1 MGVKSLWTLLEP
13 CGRRVDVT
21 TLRGKTVAIDA
32 SGWIF
37 RFLKAMRDDKGDILP
52 HAHTI
57 GFLRR
62 ICKLLYLH
70 IKPVFIFDGSTPA
83 LKKRT
88 VAERRRRREQQDA
101 RVKKTAEKLLLNR
114 LKQHAVRAVERAK
127 SGVGSNGEQEAKEP
141 AIKGSHGNER
151 HVDNVSKG
159 KAVIEDTNKG
169 SEVSGETDEDEDEDE
184 GGFEVDVDDGVD
196 PEVLS
201 TLPPSMQLEIMLQ
214 VREKA
219 MTAARGGFEER
230 SGKPEE
236 FSKYQLQQYLNST
249 GLRRQLDSI
258 RGIAQQNS
266 DIARPVAAEE
276 DKHYVLYK
284 EEEQSMKQKDSPVQ
298 VGERVG
304 KPEKSKSNEALHISF
319 CVEEDEIVSDDMEWE
334 DVDEEPNIE
343 GNTKPTHRSK
353 YWSLSHGFQ
362 KGRSL
367 GNWGKKDAVKENKD
381 QIEDVDEER
390 MLQEAI
396 EESLR
401 DSNVAAK
408 VQELPCVDGMDNS
421 AQPTAVDE
429 PTISE
434 DEVGEKSLPCVAGA
448 SAKIQYSQKNSKACD
463 PKREESE
470 QAPAIQVLTRAA
482 GDCKETR
489 KNNISL
495 TEGAIQSSKDAIG
508 LVEPASLKRLPN
520 EEPLGKH
527 IINAPEVSC
536 ERLNTETISL
546 TNERDKM
553 VEIRTDAGISEEVLN
568 EQMEKDK
575 PNEQLNKDDGI
586 KKPIEGA
593 EEEQNVMR
601 DSYRKLINETEIPMV
616 DMEKL
621 LSEEASLR
629 ADRRAATGQSDS
641 PTDQMFTECQ
651 ELLQMFGIP
660 YLVAPTE
667 AEAQCAWLDA
677 NNLVDAVVTDDNDAF
692 LFGAKKVYRH
702 IFEESKYVE
711 EYRMEDIE
719 RELGL
724 SRDSLIYLGLLLG
737 SDYTPG
743 IAGVGVVNAVEIV
756 SSFPGYDGLIEFEK
770 WVNGIDEDIVALV
783 KEKCATSAMNET
795 TEEFKQKHKAV
806 RNSWLLPE
814 DFPSKE
820 VVQAY
825 QNPLL
830 DKSKSKFTFISPD
843 FKAVS
848 LLCSKKFGW
857 DEKSIDDLLSP
868 VKKSLEEREKQQTLD
883 SFVTF
888 REKFA
893 KVRSKRLA
901 KAVDGIK
908 KKAKLRPA
916 ANDN

>member
-1 MGVKSLWTLLEP
+1 MTQWQ
-13 CGRRVDVT
+13 R
-21 TLRGKTVAIDA
+21 ADA

-37 RFLKAMRDDKGDILP
+37 RFLKAMRDDQGDILP

-114 LKQHAVRAVERAK
+114 LKQHAVRAVEKAK
-127 SGVGSNGEQEAKEP
+127 TGVVSNGGIEEGKEP
-141 AIKGSHGNER
+141 GLNESHGNER
-151 HVDNVSKG
+151 YADGTSKS
-159 KAVIEDTNKG
+159 KAVSGDSNNDNKDCC
-169 SEVSGETDEDEDEDE
+169 ETDEDEHDDQA
-184 GGFEVDVDDGVD
+184 GFEVDIDDGVD

-258 RGIAQQNS
+258 RGVAQQNS

-284 EEEQSMKQKDSPVQ
+284 EEDQSMKQKNSPVQ
-298 VGERVG
+298 QGGRIE
-304 KPEKSKSNEALHISF
+304 KPDPNKSKPDEALHISF
-319 CVEEDEIVSDDMEWE
+319 CVKEDEIASDDMEWE
-334 DVDEEPNIE
+334 DVDEEPSLE
-343 GNTKPTHRSK
+343 GSAKLARRSK

-367 GNWGKKDAVKENKD
+367 GNWGNSESAKEQKDEIQD
-381 QIEDVDEER
+381 LDEER

-401 DSNVAAK
+401 DSDVPAK
-408 VQELPCVDGMDNS
+408 VQELPVAKEIDTAGQRPVIEKPIVSLDN
-421 AQPTAVDE
+421 V
-429 PTISE
+429 
-434 DEVGEKSLPCVAGA
+434 VEKLPCAADA
-448 SAKIQYSQKNSKACD
+448 SNKNQVQAEKPGQASDAWRGEPEKAA
-463 PKREESE
+463 SVY
-470 QAPAIQVLTRAA
+470 QVLHDA
-482 GDCKETR
+482 GGNHEEEKEKDIDTKESGIEKR
-489 KNNISL
+489 
-495 TEGAIQSSKDAIG
+495 KDANALIESAVLKGVPEQESVEKHKPNTAETSRKG
-508 LVEPASLKRLPN
+508 LDIEVIEPANDKGQSNVEMGTEVEILQPDLDKQIETDKVHEQMKKDNVISDGIVKEPVEPAEIEQQDMATSLRN
-520 EEPLGKH
+520 SIDE
-527 IINAPEVSC
+527 AQ
-536 ERLNTETISL
+536 IS
-546 TNERDKM
+546 
-553 VEIRTDAGISEEVLN
+553 
-568 EQMEKDK
+568 
-575 PNEQLNKDDGI
+575 
-586 KKPIEGA
+586 
-593 EEEQNVMR
+593 
-601 DSYRKLINETEIPMV
+601 MV

-692 LFGAKKVYRH
+692 LFGARKVYRH

-711 EYRMEDIE
+711 EYRMDDIE

-724 SRDSLIYLGLLLG
+724 SRESLIYLGLLLG

-743 IAGVGVVNAVEIV
+743 IAGVGVVNAVEII
-756 SSFPGYDGLIEFEK
+756 SSFPGYDGLLEFEK
-770 WVNGIDEDIVALV
+770 WVNGIDEDILALV
-783 KEKCATSAMNET
+783 KEKHTKATVNET
-795 TEEFKQKHKAV
+795 TEEFKQKHKSV
-806 RNSWLLPE
+806 RNSWVLPE

-820 VVQAY
+820 VVEAY
-825 QNPLL
+825 QTPLL

-843 FKAVS
+843 FKSVS

-857 DEKSIDDLLSP
+857 EEKSINDLLSP

-901 KAVDGIK
+901 KAVDGIR
-908 KKAKLRPA
+908 KKAKSRPA
-916 ANDN
+916 D

>member
-1 MGVKSLWTLLEP
+1 MRTILILNGVLAPGIMAKLN
-13 CGRRVDVT
+13 C
-21 TLRGKTVAIDA
+21 ADA

-70 IKPVFIFDGSTPA
+70 IRPVFIFDGSTPA

-127 SGVGSNGEQEAKEP
+127 SGVVSSGEQEAKAIEP
-141 AIKGSHGNER
+141 AKGSHGNEG
-151 HVDNVSKG
+151 HADNISKD
-159 KAVIEDTNKG
+159 KAVNEDRNKE
-169 SEVSGETDEDEDEDE
+169 SEVSGETDEDEDEDQ
-184 GGFEVDVDDGVD
+184 GGFEVDIDDGVD

-284 EEEQSMKQKDSPVQ
+284 EEEQTMKQKDSPMQ

-304 KPEKSKSNEALHISF
+304 KSEQSKSNKALHISF
-319 CVEEDEIVSDDMEWE
+319 CVEEDEIGSDDMEWE
-334 DVDEEPNIE
+334 DVDEEPNID

-367 GNWGKKDAVKENKD
+367 GNWGNNDTVKEKKDEID
-381 QIEDVDEER
+381 DVDEER

-396 EESLR
+396 AESLR
-401 DSNVAAK
+401 ESNVAK
-408 VQELPCVDGMDNS
+408 VQELPGANGVDNS
-421 AQPTAVDE
+421 AQPTAVDKSN
-429 PTISE
+429 ISE
-434 DEVGEKSLPCVAGA
+434 DYFGEETLPRTADV
-448 SAKIQYSQKNSKACD
+448 SAKRQHSQKHSNPCD

-470 QAPAIQVLTRAA
+470 QGPSVRVLNGVE
-482 GDCKETR
+482 GDNKEGKK
-489 KNNISL
+489 KNITSIEEVIKNR
-495 TEGAIQSSKDAIG
+495 KDASM
-508 LVEPASLKRLPN
+508 LVESAPLKRVPN
-520 EEPLGKH
+520 EVPLGKDRM
-527 IINAPEVSC
+527 NAPGMSC
-536 ERLNTETISL
+536 EGLNIEKIAH
-546 TNERDKM
+546 TNDMDTSEEM
-553 VEIRTDAGISEEVLN
+553 RTDGEISISELN

-575 PNEQLNKDDGI
+575 LNEQLNKDDGI
-586 KKPIEGA
+586 EKPIEGA
-593 EEEQNVMR
+593 EVDEQNMTR
-601 DSYRKLINETEIPMV
+601 NFYRNSMNETEIPMI

-770 WVNGIDEDIVALV
+770 WVNGIDEDIIALV
-783 KEKCATSAMNET
+783 KEKCATSAVNET
-795 TEEFKQKHKAV
+795 TEEFKQKHKSV
-806 RNSWLLPE
+806 RNSWVLPE

-830 DKSKSKFTFISPD
+830 DKSKSKFTFINPD
-843 FKAVS
+843 FKSVS

-857 DEKSIDDLLSP
+857 EEKNIDDLLSP

-901 KAVDGIK
+901 QAVDSIK

-916 ANDN
+916 K